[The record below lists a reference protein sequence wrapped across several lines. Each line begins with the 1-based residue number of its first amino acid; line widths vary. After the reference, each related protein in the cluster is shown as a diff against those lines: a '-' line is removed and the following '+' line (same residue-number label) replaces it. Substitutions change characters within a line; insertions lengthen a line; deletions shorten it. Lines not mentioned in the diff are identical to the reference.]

1 MQFIQ
6 NYRLNEIGGVLT
18 GKGRF
23 LMNLQRRKSL
33 TKYFTGAHH
42 RHKSVQLILMYEASK
57 LYGLLLCESAENDI
71 VSLTGVSTSCLHI
84 GGTFL
89 QRVSNI
95 IAYHILVI
103 ADKHYGFS
111 EHDIFDDCINHK

>member
-1 MQFIQ
+1 
-6 NYRLNEIGGVLT
+6 
-18 GKGRF
+18 
-23 LMNLQRRKSL
+23 MNLQRRKSL

-42 RHKSVQLILMYEASK
+42 RHKSMQLILMYEASK

-84 GGTFL
+84 CGTFL

-95 IAYHILVI
+95 VAYHILVI

-111 EHDIFDDCINHK
+111 EHDIFDDLLNHK

>member
-1 MQFIQ
+1 
-6 NYRLNEIGGVLT
+6 
-18 GKGRF
+18 
-23 LMNLQRRKSL
+23 MNLQRRKSL

-42 RHKSVQLILMYEASK
+42 RHKSMQLILMYEASK

-84 GGTFL
+84 CGTFL

-95 IAYHILVI
+95 VAYHILVI
-103 ADKHYGFS
+103 ACFVFDIKTALYSFVGLVVKSFMIDESSKISCS
-111 EHDIFDDCINHK
+111 ENP

>member
-1 MQFIQ
+1 
-6 NYRLNEIGGVLT
+6 
-18 GKGRF
+18 
-23 LMNLQRRKSL
+23 MNLQRRKSL
-33 TKYFTGAHH
+33 AKYFTGAHY
-42 RHKSVQLILMYEASK
+42 RHKSMQLILMYEASK

-71 VSLTGVSTSCLHI
+71 VSLTGVSASCLHI
-84 GGTFL
+84 GGTF
-89 QRVSNI
+89 SENIYNI